1 MMNRRPRLGLISDT
15 HDLLRPEAVE
25 ILEKCEAILHA
36 GDICK
41 MELLDSLRAL
51 GCVVAVRGNNDHDD
65 RLRDLPESQIYDWRG
80 VRILLVHDR
89 SEITTVPPDVD
100 VVVYGHS
107 HKPKVTEEPDG
118 RMYVNPG
125 SAGRRRF
132 RNPVSLATL
141 EIGDDDKVHVE
152 IHEIAV

>member
-1 MMNRRPRLGLISDT
+1 MANTPRLGLISDT
-15 HDLLRPEAVE
+15 HNLLRPEAVE
-25 ILEKCEAILHA
+25 LLEGCEVILHA
-36 GDICK
+36 GDICTL
-41 MELLDSLRAL
+41 EILESLRAI
-51 GCVVAVRGNNDHDD
+51 GPVVAVRGNNDRDE
-65 RLRDLPESQIYDWRG
+65 RLANLPETQIYDWRE

-107 HKPKVTEEPDG
+107 HKPKVAEEDG
-118 RMYVNPG
+118 RLYVNPG

-141 EIGDDDKVHVE
+141 EIGNDGKVHVE
-152 IHEIAV
+152 IHKIHA